1 MARDQYPSTG
11 DSVASGIWPFL
22 VGSGR
27 TVGQRVILAPEF
39 LLADKSSALLLKAV
53 GSAQVTRSDSRGT
66 VAWRR
71 HVQGGHAGDFIVIFR
86 MIRVRSE
93 LVGKA
98 GGDLLDSASRP
109 VYLSEGV
116 VLKDAHASI
125 TESVLGQAHDISVLA
140 FREFW
145 EADNRFAQPVASR
158 PLPRPE
164 PARGG
169 SALVAIELPA
179 IPGREEV
186 AAGVAGS
193 GPGESQQGEQGE
205 QGEQSAGASQITIGP
220 GIFIVIAVVIA
231 IAIAIYFLVAA

>member
-1 MARDQYPSTG
+1 
-11 DSVASGIWPFL
+11 
-22 VGSGR
+22 
-27 TVGQRVILAPEF
+27 
-39 LLADKSSALLLKAV
+39 
-53 GSAQVTRSDSRGT
+53 
-66 VAWRR
+66 
-71 HVQGGHAGDFIVIFR
+71 

-205 QGEQSAGASQITIGP
+205 QSAGASQITIGP